1 MADEDNKAESTADSS
16 GEGKKGGGLKMIIV
30 VAVIMVVEGA
40 GVFFLVNMM
49 SGPKGAMASEMAML
63 EGTGEDAPVEIDLV
77 EDRFQNMSTGHVW
90 EWRAQIVL
98 RVRQKNAAHI
108 ETIKERDAA
117 LLKEG
122 VALIFRKAQDRHLRE
137 LGLETITR
145 QLTTYVNEIFG
156 VDADGMPR
164 VDRVLVPECKGFRSD
179 T

>member
-1 MADEDNKAESTADSS
+1 MADEENKAEGSEQSS
-16 GEGKKGGGLKMIIV
+16 GESKGGGLKMMIII
-30 VAVIMVVEGA
+30 AVIMVIEGA
-40 GVFFLVNMM
+40 GVFFLVNMLGGP
-49 SGPKGAMASEMAML
+49 SGVEASEMAML
-63 EGTGEDAPVEIDLV
+63 EGTGEDAPVEVELV

-90 EWRAQIVL
+90 EWRVQIVL
-98 RVRQKNAAHI
+98 RARQKNQAHL
-108 ETIKERDAA
+108 ETIMERDAA

-122 VALIFRKAQDRHLRE
+122 VALIFRRAQDRHLRE
-137 LGLETITR
+137 PGLETITR